1 MVEIDIK
8 NDAKLK
14 IFINDIPSLKN
25 IPNDIM
31 ECLLNFLSDEIYK

>member
-14 IFINDIPSLKN
+14 IFINGIPNLKN
-25 IPNDIM
+25 IPNDVM
-31 ECLLNFLSDEIYK
+31 ECLIDFLIDEIL